1 MKIIESTVAMAA
13 QRSYQEQRQAK
24 LNIRIEHNSAPTPR
38 PEVTISDAGQAKAAQ
53 AVDVNEAIENDPRLS
68 LIKTLLEYL
77 LGHEIELNRFK
88 ASDSEQAAAQ
98 IPDANAAAES
108 TNAEQQDGMAIEY
121 QENYQETESV
131 AFQAAGIIKTADG
144 REIQFHAELDMTRS
158 YNESF
163 SFSAA
168 SGSLAR
174 PKKDPLILNYAAPAA
189 TLSSQTFAF
198 DIDADGQSDNISL
211 LTQGSAFL
219 ALDRDHDGKIN
230 DGKELFGTQNGN
242 GFADLASHDSDHN
255 DWIDEN
261 DAVFA
266 SLRLWIKDAS
276 GTDRLVDL
284 KSMGI
289 GALYL
294 GSAKADFS
302 LTDRQNRE
310 LGQTRATGV
319 YLKEDGSGGTLQQ
332 VDLAV

>member
-1 MKIIESTVAMAA
+1 MKITESTVAMTA
-13 QRSYQEQRQAK
+13 QRSYQEQHLTR

-38 PEVTISDAGQAKAAQ
+38 PEVAISDAGQAKAAQ
-53 AVDVNEAIENDPRLS
+53 AVDINEAIDNDPRLS

-88 ASDSEQAAAQ
+88 ASDPGQATAQ
-98 IPDANAAAES
+98 ISDANATTEP
-108 TNAEQQDGMAIEY
+108 QDGMAIEY
-121 QENYQETESV
+121 QESYQETESV

-144 REIQFHAELDMTRS
+144 REIQFHAELDMARS
-158 YNESF
+158 YSESL
-163 SFSAA
+163 SFSAS

-211 LTQGSAFL
+211 LNQGSAFL
-219 ALDRDHDGKIN
+219 ALDLNHDGKIN
-230 DGKELFGTQNGN
+230 DGKELFGTQSGD
-242 GFADLASHDSDHN
+242 GFAELASHDSDSN
-255 DWIDEN
+255 GWIDEN
-261 DAVFA
+261 DSAFA

-284 KSMGI
+284 KSVGI

-294 GSAKADFS
+294 GNAKADFS
-302 LTDRQNRE
+302 LNDSQNRE
-310 LGQTRATGV
+310 LGQTRATGI
-319 YLKEDGSGGTLQQ
+319 YLNEDGSGGTLQQ